1 MTKVEFS
8 ELANR
13 GIQKEFPERF
23 RQESCRSSMAFYLRK
38 HHDSHSEI
46 CEAFGDKQMYL
57 YIFGLRWRVLY
68 EVTPTRVLVWS
79 FVPRLLG
86 E

>member
-1 MTKVEFS
+1 
-8 ELANR
+8 
-13 GIQKEFPERF
+13 
-23 RQESCRSSMAFYLRK
+23 MAFYLRK